1 MDALDRLIRRCAEG
15 LHEAAR
21 QRATARRHRK
31 DREAEARVQLAEIE
45 DRIRFHFPP
54 TKRESRPDLS
64 DGEFL
69 QLREAEARHRVKLM
83 MTLAAEMAVGDDEMP
98 EHPLNF

>member
-1 MDALDRLIRRCAEG
+1 MDAIDRLIRRCAEG

-21 QRATARRHRK
+21 QRAVARRHKK
-31 DREAEARVQLAEIE
+31 DREAEARVKLAEIE

-54 TKRESRPDLS
+54 TKRATRPDLS
-64 DGEFL
+64 DAQFL
-69 QLREAEARHRVKLM
+69 QLREAEARHRVKLLM
-83 MTLAAEMAVGDDEMP
+83 MLTAEMAVGDDEMP